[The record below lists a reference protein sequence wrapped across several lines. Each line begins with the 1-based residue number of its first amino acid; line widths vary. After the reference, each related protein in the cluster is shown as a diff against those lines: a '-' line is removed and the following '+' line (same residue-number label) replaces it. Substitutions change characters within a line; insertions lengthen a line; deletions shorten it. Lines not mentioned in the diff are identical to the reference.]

1 MLIRPQFF
9 LSAASGEVSIIAFAS
24 IVGVLVGIASASFTS
39 SIFFDHRNDKE
50 TVRNNKK

>member
-24 IVGVLVGIASASFTS
+24 IVGVLVGIASASFTLLFPLTTGM
-39 SIFFDHRNDKE
+39 I
-50 TVRNNKK
+50 KKL